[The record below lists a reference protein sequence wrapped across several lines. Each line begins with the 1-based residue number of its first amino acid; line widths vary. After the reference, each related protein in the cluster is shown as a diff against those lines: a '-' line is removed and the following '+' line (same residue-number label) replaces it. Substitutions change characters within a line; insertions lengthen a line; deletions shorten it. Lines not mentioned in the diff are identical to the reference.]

1 MAAIRHLHPEPG
13 VVAPEDLLEYYG
25 PPVPVTRETTKL
37 DISHTVLLECLDAA
51 APLSSPHRDGWRFE
65 HLKALAQDDACAAQ
79 LTRIVNA
86 IVRADVPG
94 PIAAILSSAT
104 LTVLLKKDEET
115 MQDMACRSVIVM
127 LMLQGIS

>member
-1 MAAIRHLHPEPG
+1 MEVRAFESA
-13 VVAPEDLLEYYG
+13 
-25 PPVPVTRETTKL
+25 
-37 DISHTVLLECLDAA
+37 TV
-51 APLSSPHRDGWRFE
+51 
-65 HLKALAQDDACAAQ
+65 AQDDACAAQ

-115 MQDMACRSVIVM
+115 MEDMRRR
-127 LMLQGIS
+127 QGVDEYVQPSRPLSWAWAASSRNSPTAASCVTSR